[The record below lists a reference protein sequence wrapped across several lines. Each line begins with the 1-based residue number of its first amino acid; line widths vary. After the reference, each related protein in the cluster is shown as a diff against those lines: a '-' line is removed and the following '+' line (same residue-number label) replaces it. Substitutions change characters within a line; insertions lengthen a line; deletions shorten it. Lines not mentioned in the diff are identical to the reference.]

1 MSGSVPLL
9 VSIKSQS
16 RNAAVS
22 HTHTETH
29 HDAPITSH
37 HQFRL
42 LIAAQADH
50 FSKASEDDEMRQ
62 AWAAGKEVC
71 FHQTQ

>member
-1 MSGSVPLL
+1 MAGSVPLL
-9 VSIKSQS
+9 VSVKSQS

-22 HTHTETH
+22 HTHTDAPWCTH
-29 HDAPITSH
+29 HR
-37 HQFRL
+37 FRL

-62 AWAAGKEVC
+62 AWAAGKDVC
-71 FHQTQ
+71 FHEKQ